1 MIKEL
6 EKTYKK
12 DEIDVVIQRF
22 VQAAFDMQ
30 NERLLGDRKAM
41 HSQIYEVASIA
52 SNSFITETNYLEM
65 KKEIDNKLQRFPAYK
80 HIFGQ
85 IQKFLID
92 DVGID
97 NVIQLKKID
106 EKNLSDFIINKY
118 KDENYIY
125 LTSQYS
131 KHMIQF
137 LHFIRI
143 QVYRMKDPRHLA
155 PPYFYPLYELLK
167 DDTMENN
174 PVIYTVPIK
183 ATRDKNRSYIKTIT
197 STASTNRI
205 DERKTLGIKDKNEIL
220 EARRGRAEA
229 GLGESDGENR
239 SPTTEAGL
247 GERRRKP
254 KPNHRGRIRRATAT
268 TQPPRPD

>member
-1 MIKEL
+1 MRAVRADIDRMKQIKIVLLDDNKKFQEAINQRLEEYGKESASIKESIKQFQSSLDQAKADMIKEL

-118 KDENYIY
+118 KDENIYI
-125 LTSQYS
+125 S
-131 KHMIQF
+131 H
-137 LHFIRI
+137 
-143 QVYRMKDPRHLA
+143 
-155 PPYFYPLYELLK
+155 
-167 DDTMENN
+167 
-174 PVIYTVPIK
+174 
-183 ATRDKNRSYIKTIT
+183 
-197 STASTNRI
+197 
-205 DERKTLGIKDKNEIL
+205 
-220 EARRGRAEA
+220 
-229 GLGESDGENR
+229 ES
-239 SPTTEAGL
+239 
-247 GERRRKP
+247 
-254 KPNHRGRIRRATAT
+254 IF
-268 TQPPRPD
+268 